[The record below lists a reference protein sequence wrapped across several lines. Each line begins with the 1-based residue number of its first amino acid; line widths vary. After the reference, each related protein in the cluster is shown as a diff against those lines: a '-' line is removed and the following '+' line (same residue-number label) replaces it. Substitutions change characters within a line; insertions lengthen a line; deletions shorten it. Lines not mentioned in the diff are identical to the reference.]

1 MCSNV
6 AGLLLFEKRES
17 SLWVHLGWLIW
28 VCGMSQ
34 RLDVTVKSSCLVI
47 SVRNQKLAWEIYSGN
62 TRCLVGGVLGRFWH
76 KDLESRATVL
86 AGEVHLLLECQS
98 AHSPSLHTT
107 LPALLREELAPSST
121 IPFPALWRKS
131 VDLWPSLPS
140 STMIGKEVLTGP
152 AWTPPNRLVARRQ
165 DHTVQNGNWRGCC
178 GLTTC
183 SEECPWAWSL
193 GKVSQSLVRLPETE
207 SWQPLD
213 SRCGLE
219 TWNRRAQAMKF

>member
-1 MCSNV
+1 MGDLFWEYEVSCRR
-6 AGLLLFEKRES
+6 GL
-17 SLWVHLGWLIW
+17 
-28 VCGMSQ
+28 
-34 RLDVTVKSSCLVI
+34 
-47 SVRNQKLAWEIYSGN
+47 
-62 TRCLVGGVLGRFWH
+62 
-76 KDLESRATVL
+76 
-86 AGEVHLLLECQS
+86 GEVLTQRPRKPGNCS
-98 AHSPSLHTT
+98 CWGGSSPPWMSV
-107 LPALLREELAPSST
+107 SSF
-121 IPFPALWRKS
+121 PFPAH
-131 VDLWPSLPS
+131 DPSGSAEGGARPKLNHTLSSPLKKVSGSLAISPS